1 MPALGEAVGMR
12 RSSISTWMLTGALC
26 AGLAA
31 PAVAQEGAEP
41 STRVDDIVVI
51 GNVPLREQIDI
62 FVGEVTEPPEGRGP
76 ARWSR
81 RGGVCVGVANLR
93 QDVAQAVADR
103 VSDRAR
109 QLGLAVGEP
118 GCRANVLI
126 IATDDGQALA
136 RALVERSPNAFRPD
150 YAGSSKTRRELELF
164 VETDRPIRWWHV
176 SMPVISGQG
185 IPAVKLPGEDAPY
198 IPGSGRVRT
207 AVRNVLLRAYV
218 IVDLDQTE
226 HLTLTQLADYAAMV
240 AFAQI
245 DPDADVGAFSTILNV
260 FENPAA
266 TSELTDW
273 DLAYLG
279 AVYTGERN
287 QRDPRS
293 QVAGVAASMYAD
305 RDAAVERQAPAAA
318 GE

>member
-1 MPALGEAVGMR
+1 MMKFQ
-12 RSSISTWMLTGALC
+12 I
-26 AGLAA
+26 
-31 PAVAQEGAEP
+31 AVAFAVTTGLIACPARAQDMPSVDESEP
-41 STRVDDIVVI
+41 TRVDDIVVV
-51 GNVPLREQIDI
+51 GNMPLREQIEV

-81 RGGVCVGVANLR
+81 RGGVCVGVVNLR
-93 QDVAQAVADR
+93 QDAAQAVADR
-103 VSDRAR
+103 VSGRAR
-109 QLGLAVGEP
+109 QLGLTVGEP

-176 SMPVISGQG
+176 SMPVISGAG
-185 IPAVKLPGEDAPY
+185 IPAVKLPGGDPPL
-198 IPGSGRVRT
+198 IPGAGRTRT

-226 HLTLTQLADYAAMV
+226 SLTLNQLGDYAAMV

-245 DPDADVGAFSTILNV
+245 DPDANVDQFWTILNV
-260 FENPAA
+260 LEDPGA
-266 TSELTDW
+266 TSELTEW

-279 AVYTGERN
+279 AVYSGERN
-287 QRDPRS
+287 QRDPRAQIS
-293 QVAGVAASMYAD
+293 SVASAMYAD
-305 RDAAVERQAPAAA
+305 RNAATEAAA
-318 GE
+318 PQPD

>member
-1 MPALGEAVGMR
+1 MRQAAVSAWFLGAAL
-12 RSSISTWMLTGALC
+12 S

-31 PAVAQEGAEP
+31 PAVAQEEP
-41 STRVDDIVVI
+41 VTRVDDIVVI

-109 QLGLAVGEP
+109 QLGLTVGEP

-150 YAGSSKTRRELELF
+150 YAGSSKTRRELDLF

-185 IPAVKLPGEDAPY
+185 IPAVRMPGEDAPF

-218 IVDLDQTE
+218 IVDLNQTE
-226 HLTLTQLADYAAMV
+226 HLTLNQLADYAAMV

-245 DPDADVGAFSTILNV
+245 DPDAEVDQFSTILNV
-260 FENPAA
+260 LDDPGAV
-266 TSELTDW
+266 SELTDW

-287 QRDPRS
+287 QRSPRS
-293 QVAGVAASMYAD
+293 QVSSVAASMYAD
-305 RDAAVERQAPAAA
+305 RDAAMEEEAPGA
-318 GE
+318 E